1 LRARAG
7 AFNAF
12 RAIPSTDAR
21 AWEPLETDRAR
32 AVNFF
37 PEEFHFLDVRIHK
50 TSLATI
56 VLVIILLSSAYFA
69 RQLDTDFGRLR
80 TEVIRIPDGG
90 FTLSAILHIPLE
102 AGPVNPRPA
111 VAVTHGISS
120 TKEMVDGISLELA
133 RRGFITLTL
142 DLHGHG
148 DSEGRLGGSDASF
161 GLQAAVDYLRSRP
174 DTDPRFIGVA
184 GHSLGAGAAR
194 AVSFGEGV
202 GAIALIAGGLDGQH
216 NQQGSLTAT
225 KPRNLLI
232 AVGSHDVLFEL
243 EGLLRDLEPIFG
255 GVSVEPDVIYGNP
268 MEGTAR
274 KLVVKPTTHL
284 LEPMDPGLVSEVVA
298 WFAEVFESPVERSL
312 GQNDQI
318 FLWREVSLLIIVAS
332 LFGLTLLAPLY
343 LPSGSEIRGDDRVK
357 IGSLTNTRLFLLWGL
372 PGILLFFPVM
382 ALGTF
387 VPFPP
392 QLFGS
397 SMAWWL
403 LAYALAGLLL
413 LRFSP
418 PPSLNRLDL
427 KTSLMSSINRGDA
440 VLSLGLV
447 GGLYLVTTILEYS
460 IKMAPRFF
468 VPILSSLTVRNR
480 MLALPTYLPFFFA
493 YFLVDGLFLFKLR
506 RSTVGGFNELAN
518 VLGIKLL
525 PFILV
530 VGSQYIGM
538 YALNLRLFPGYLG
551 FMLEFMLGV
560 IPLLAIS
567 TISSWWLHRV
577 SGRIGLG
584 VLFNTLLFAWIASS
598 FFPFGSIG

>member
-1 LRARAG
+1 M
-7 AFNAF
+7 
-12 RAIPSTDAR
+12 
-21 AWEPLETDRAR
+21 
-32 AVNFF
+32 
-37 PEEFHFLDVRIHK
+37 RINK
-50 TSLATI
+50 ITIAAI
-56 VLVIILLSSAYFA
+56 VLTIFLLSSAYFA
-69 RQLDTDFGRLR
+69 RQLDTDFGSLR
-80 TEVIRIPDGG
+80 TEVIRIPDGEL
-90 FTLSAILHIPLE
+90 TLSAILHIPLE
-102 AGPVNPRPA
+102 AGPANPRPA

-120 TKEMVDGISLELA
+120 TKDMVDSISLELA

-148 DSEGRLGGSDASF
+148 DSEGRLSGSDPSF
-161 GLQAAVDYLRSRP
+161 GLQAAADYLRSRP
-174 DTDPRFIGVA
+174 DTNPRFIGVT

-194 AVSFGEGV
+194 AVASGEGIW
-202 GAIALIAGGLDGQH
+202 ATALIAGGLDGQH
-216 NQQGSLTAT
+216 NQQGALTAT

-232 AVGSHDVLFEL
+232 AVGSHDVLFEM
-243 EGLLRDLEPIFG
+243 EDLLRDLEPIFG
-255 GVSVEPDVIYGNP
+255 GVPVEPEAIYGDP
-268 MEGTAR
+268 TEGTAR
-274 KLVVKPTTHL
+274 KLVVKPTTHI

-298 WFAEVFESPVERSL
+298 WFAEIFDAMAERSL

-332 LFGLTLLAPLY
+332 LFGLTLLAPRY
-343 LPSGSEIRGDDRVK
+343 LPSFSGIRENDREK
-357 IGSLTNTRLFLLWGL
+357 TGHLTNTRVFFLWSL

-387 VPFPP
+387 IPFPP

-403 LAYALAGLLL
+403 FVYALTGLLL
-413 LRFSP
+413 FRFSP
-418 PPSLNRLDL
+418 PHSLKRRDL
-427 KTSLMSSINRGDA
+427 KKFLMSSINRGDA
-440 VLSLGLV
+440 ALSLGLV
-447 GGLYLVTTILEYS
+447 SGLYLVTTILEYS

-468 VPILSSLTVRNR
+468 VPILTPLIVRNR

-493 YFLVDGLFLFKLR
+493 YFFVDGFFLFELKQ
-506 RSTVGGFNELAN
+506 STDGGFNELTN

-530 VGSQYIGM
+530 VGSQYMGM
-538 YALNLRLFPGYLG
+538 YVLNFRLFPGYLG

-560 IPLLAIS
+560 IPLLAVS
-567 TISSWWLHRV
+567 TISSWWLYRA

-598 FFPFGSIG
+598 LFPFGSIG